1 MRLMDEFIGR
11 DVTLGRFDGD
21 GEEGVCQGR
30 PGIWRDGGK
39 IGRVCVVSEESVGS
53 NKDPKAFARV
63 SQGLRR
69 LGDVPRLG
77 QRGAPADQRRGLS
90 CSVP

>member
-21 GEEGVCQGR
+21 GEGGVCQGR

-39 IGRVCVVSEESVGS
+39 IGRVCVVSEESV
-53 NKDPKAFARV
+53 
-63 SQGLRR
+63 R
-69 LGDVPRLG
+69 LE
-77 QRGAPADQRRGLS
+77 
-90 CSVP
+90 